1 MLASTKTDML
11 LGIDIGGTTINL
23 GLVDGSR
30 IVKTHCV
37 PSFAPDS
44 TLEETIDY
52 LSGRIGEIITKE
64 VTSIG
69 VGVPTL
75 VDTDQGIVYDA
86 LNIPSWR
93 EVHLK
98 DILQER
104 FGIPVN
110 VNNDANCYVLGAAAN
125 LGLHNHVI
133 VGVTLGTGTGIGIL
147 ADGKLVNGDNCGA
160 GELCSIPYNGKD
172 FESFCSKKFFEANG
186 WGGKEAV
193 EAAKEGNP
201 KALAF
206 FEEFGHHMGMLLT
219 FIMYAYDP
227 GSIVLGGGI
236 ANTEPWFR
244 DSMQKTLLENYIY
257 PHVLERLQ
265 IHVLP
270 GEDIPMLG
278 ASLL

>member
-1 MLASTKTDML
+1 ML

-23 GLVDGSR
+23 GLVEGTG
-30 IVKTHCV
+30 IVRKLCV
-37 PSFAPDS
+37 PSFEPNA
-44 TLEETIDY
+44 TLEQTIDY
-52 LSGRIGEIITKE
+52 LAGRIREIITKD
-64 VTSIG
+64 VTRIG
-69 VGVPTL
+69 IGVPTL
-75 VDTDQGIVYDA
+75 VDTDKGIVYDA

-98 DILQER
+98 DIMQER
-104 FGIPVN
+104 FGIPVE
-110 VNNDANCYVLGAAAN
+110 VNNDANCYVLGAAASLN
-125 LGLHNHVI
+125 LHNHVT
-133 VGVTLGTGTGIGIL
+133 VGVTLGTGTGVGIV
-147 ADGKLVNGDNCGA
+147 ADGKLINGDNCGA
-160 GELCSIPYNGKD
+160 GEICSVPYNGKD

-193 EAAKEGNP
+193 QAAKEGDP

-206 FEEFGHHMGMLLT
+206 FEEFGHHMGILLS
-219 FIMYAYDP
+219 FVMYAYDP

-244 DSMQKTLLENYIY
+244 ESMMRTLRENYIY
-257 PHVLERLQ
+257 PHVLDRLK
-265 IHVLP
+265 IYVLP

>member
-1 MLASTKTDML
+1 ML

-30 IVKTHCV
+30 IVTTHCV
-37 PSFAPDS
+37 PSVAPDS
-44 TLEETIDY
+44 TLAETIDY